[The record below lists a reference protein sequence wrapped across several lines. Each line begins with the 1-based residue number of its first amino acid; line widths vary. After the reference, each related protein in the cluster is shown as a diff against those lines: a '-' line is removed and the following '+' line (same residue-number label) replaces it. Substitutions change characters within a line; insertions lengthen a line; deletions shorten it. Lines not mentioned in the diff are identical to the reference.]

1 MLKYNY
7 SFELKR
13 NLSELEALCEHLINF
28 GQITGLPKECIM
40 DMNICLDEA
49 FTNIVSYGFTDDME
63 HLIKFTID
71 RDHDVLILRVE
82 DDGIP
87 FNPVAQKDPEIA
99 TDLLNIKVGG
109 LGIHIIKKLMDDICY
124 RRKQGKN
131 KLILKKFLEA
141 NELSL
146 SS

>member
-1 MLKYNY
+1 MLIYNY

-13 NLSELEALCEHLINF
+13 NLSELKALREHLSNF
-28 GQITGLPKECIM
+28 GQINRLSKDCISEI
-40 DMNICLDEA
+40 NICLDEA
-49 FTNIVSYGFTDDME
+49 FTNIVSYGFADDME
-63 HLIKFTID
+63 HLIKFTIA
-71 RDHDVLILRVE
+71 RNNDVLILTVE

-87 FNPVAQKDPEIA
+87 FNPLAQKDPEIA

-109 LGIHIIKKLMDDICY
+109 LGIYIIKKLMDDIY
-124 RRKQGKN
+124 YKRNQGKN
-131 KLILKKFLEA
+131 KLILKKFIEA